1 MSLHDAGYRPS
12 SVGATVLGCVLVLAG
27 GLLGLAPLTAA
38 RVVNA
43 VRLWP
48 PPDQLSPDVLRSC
61 RVVGFLI
68 AAVGLAMLMPAL
80 T

>member
-1 MSLHDAGYRPS
+1 MGFLI
-12 SVGATVLGCVLVLAG
+12 LGGVLVLAG
-27 GLLGLAPLTAA
+27 ALLGLAPLTAA

-43 VRLWP
+43 VRIWP
-48 PPDQLSPDVLRSC
+48 PPPRLSPDVIRSC

-68 AAVGLAMLMPAL
+68 AALGLVILMPAL

>member
-1 MSLHDAGYRPS
+1 
-12 SVGATVLGCVLVLAG
+12 VLGCFFVLTG
-27 GLLGLAPLTAA
+27 GLLGLAPLAAA

-48 PPDQLSPDVLRSC
+48 PPDQLSPDVIRSC

-68 AAVGLAMLMPAL
+68 AAFGLVLLMPAL